1 MKEKILSDRQ
11 IIELIPPNADIILP
25 LTNGEPHKLLDIL
38 EENAHDLTNVK
49 VHQLLALKHRPYMEG
64 AYPGNLKHVSYFLSG
79 ATRKEFHQGLVDL
92 VPNHF
97 HEMPRILRS
106 STNLSMVMAVASP
119 MDEFGYFSLGTQADI
134 VSEFIGTVP
143 FILEVNEHMPRTFGQ
158 NQVHISQI
166 LGYVENNRPLL
177 EDVAPPIGD
186 KDIKIAEY
194 VTDMIDNGDTL
205 QIGIGSIP
213 NAVVSLLKN
222 HKHLGIHTE
231 MFVDGIVDLVE
242 AGAIDGTQKFTNR
255 GKIVATFAH
264 GSKKLY
270 DFLNNNPSVEFLPVS
285 VVNDPR
291 EIAKEERIVS
301 INATTEVDLYG
312 QCASE
317 TVAGKYYSSSGGQAD
332 FARGVRFSKK
342 GKGFVCMTST
352 AKNDEISRIK
362 LSLTPGSIVTTSKND
377 IDMIVTEYGVASMFG
392 KPISK
397 RAEQLIS
404 IAHPKFREELTF
416 EAKKMGLIL

>member
-1 MKEKILSDRQ
+1 
-11 IIELIPPNADIILP
+11 
-25 LTNGEPHKLLDIL
+25 
-38 EENAHDLTNVK
+38 
-49 VHQLLALKHRPYMEG
+49 
-64 AYPGNLKHVSYFLSG
+64 
-79 ATRKEFHQGLVDL
+79 
-92 VPNHF
+92 
-97 HEMPRILRS
+97 
-106 STNLSMVMAVASP
+106 
-119 MDEFGYFSLGTQADI
+119 
-134 VSEFIGTVP
+134 
-143 FILEVNEHMPRTFGQ
+143 
-158 NQVHISQI
+158 
-166 LGYVENNRPLL
+166 
-177 EDVAPPIGD
+177 
-186 KDIKIAEY
+186 
-194 VTDMIDNGDTL
+194 
-205 QIGIGSIP
+205 
-213 NAVVSLLKN
+213 
-222 HKHLGIHTE
+222 
-231 MFVDGIVDLVE
+231 MF
-242 AGAIDGTQKFTNR
+242 F
-255 GKIVATFAH
+255 
-264 GSKKLY
+264 
-270 DFLNNNPSVEFLPVS
+270 